1 MNLLASQL
9 ERECVPIIAYPKYAL
24 HLQMN
29 RASKSIT
36 LTKSSVFYVTL
47 LIWSFVILQCYTSSE
62 LLSIHSSSEE
72 QLLNDT
78 VDVIKAICPT
88 IMYQASTDDTGPA
101 QDTGPPTTAQGA
113 SNSLKDKQVS
123 SIRFSTS
130 HHPTRCGV
138 LA

>member
-1 MNLLASQL
+1 
-9 ERECVPIIAYPKYAL
+9 
-24 HLQMN
+24 MN

-36 LTKSSVFYVTL
+36 LTKSSVFHVTL

-88 IMYQASTDDTGPA
+88 IMYQASTDECVALDDTRPA
-101 QDTGPPTTAQGA
+101 KDRGPPTTAQGT
-113 SNSLKDKQVS
+113 SNSLMEY
-123 SIRFSTS
+123 TS
-130 HHPTRCGV
+130 LRDGTMYMYMYIILCWPS
-138 LA
+138 